1 MASELDSTE
10 VEETAP
16 RDLPAPYVN
25 PWSEF
30 GRTFRALMA
39 DVQLRTQELLRRNRE
54 GSLPV
59 PGFWLQDL
67 APTFWPAVIV
77 VGIGG
82 ISVLGWLGVQTFA
95 SPPAPEPVEQ
105 DQAVIASESLPA
117 DQEPK
122 VPVEKAPIEDS
133 VLEFKVAEPMATP
146 APSELE
152 MLSVVLPLA
161 PDPLLLSLMDS
172 RDPQS
177 LLLAAEPVP
186 ADDLIQLRLAAEIWL
201 TLSSMERQRLAD
213 QWQDRLSDVGFDRL
227 TLVDVDGHPLGRSA
241 LVGSGMILMNV
252 DLHPSQ

>member
-1 MASELDSTE
+1 MASELDSTQ

-16 RDLPAPYVN
+16 RDLPAPYVS

-30 GRTFRALMA
+30 GRTFRALLA
-39 DVQLRTQELLRRNRE
+39 DVQLRTQELLRRNLE

-59 PGFWLQDL
+59 PGFWPQDL
-67 APTFWPAVIV
+67 APTFWPFVVV

-82 ISVLGWLGVQTFA
+82 ISVLGWLGVQAFA
-95 SPPAPEPVEQ
+95 SPPAPKPFEQ
-105 DQAVIASESLPA
+105 DQAVIASESLPP

-122 VPVEKAPIEDS
+122 VPVEMAPIEDS
-133 VLEFKVAEPMATP
+133 VIEFKFAEPMATP

-152 MLSVVLPLA
+152 MLSVVLPPA

-186 ADDLIQLRLAAEIWL
+186 ADDLIQLRLAAESWL

-241 LVGSGMILMNV
+241 LVGSGMILMNA
-252 DLHPSQ
+252 DFHPSQ